1 MVVKKKG
8 EGPNPKAAFGDK
20 KTPLFLV
27 PTIPLKMI
35 AWVMKNGAVK
45 YGPFNW
51 RKTKVNASTY
61 ISATHRHF
69 HAWVEG
75 ENIDKE
81 SGLHHLAHV
90 AANIFILLDAIL
102 TKSLIDD
109 RPKIQK
115 RSDKF
120 EEGADGLFRET
131 KNRR

>member
-1 MVVKKKG
+1 M
-8 EGPNPKAAFGDK
+8 
-20 KTPLFLV
+20 
-27 PTIPLKMI
+27 
-35 AWVMKNGAVK
+35 
-45 YGPFNW
+45 
-51 RKTKVNASTY
+51 NASTY

-69 HAWVEG
+69 HSWVEG
-75 ENIDKE
+75 ENIDPE

-115 RSDKF
+115 RTDKF
-120 EEGADGLFRET
+120 EGELMAYSGET

>member
-1 MVVKKKG
+1 
-8 EGPNPKAAFGDK
+8 
-20 KTPLFLV
+20 
-27 PTIPLKMI
+27 MI
-35 AWVMKNGAVK
+35 AWVMKDGAEK

-69 HAWVEG
+69 NAWTEG
-75 ENIDKE
+75 ENIDPE

-109 RPKIQK
+109 RPKLEK
-115 RSDKF
+115 RSNKF
-120 EEGADGLFRET
+120 EGGADGLFRET
-131 KNRR
+131 KSRR